1 MTRMFDLIGKQLS
14 DRECPSLKRIVLWQT
29 LALLCVVGHS
39 LVAAPAEP
47 DAKGVEFFEK
57 KIRPILVESCYKC
70 HSQNGEKPKGGLLL
84 DTREGLLKGGNNGPG
99 VIPGNLETSLLI
111 KAVRYK
117 NEDLQMPPKGKK
129 LPDEQIAD
137 LETWVKMGAPD
148 PRTGKPSATLAADP
162 AKVRTHWAFQPV
174 EMPDLPEVKNSRWV
188 QSPIDAFVLAKLE
201 EQGMVPSRQADK
213 RTLIRRASFDLTGL
227 PPTPEEVSAFLED
240 RSADAFAKVVDRLL
254 ASPRYGERW
263 GRHWLDVARYADT
276 TGYIG
281 AGETRYAYSYTYRD
295 YVIRAFNEDL
305 PYDQFLI
312 EQIAADK
319 LPLGDDNRPLAALGF
334 LTLGRRFINN
344 EEDIVDDRIDVISR
358 GTMGLTVTC
367 ARCHDHK
374 YDPIPTKDYYSLYG
388 VFKSTTEPVAK
399 PVLTKQPTH
408 PAYTN
413 YLAELKKQQDAL
425 NTYVF
430 TNEEAVLSRL
440 RSQCGDYL
448 LALFDTRNITD
459 SAKSDELVRGQRKLN
474 MEVYRRWQNSL
485 KTWSQTNH
493 PVFSPWVVFAA
504 LPENEFATKAKE
516 LAPRFAANNVATNQ
530 INPLVAKIFSS
541 EPPVTIKQVADRYG
555 KLFTEVERHWRDSIT
570 NYNNLVLPAGQTKLP
585 PPAAL
590 PDASEEAL
598 RQILYAADAPVNPPR
613 DQFGN
618 YFLFDDGVKA
628 QIEALKKNVA
638 AVDISHPG
646 APPRAMAMEDRPQPF
661 NPRVYIRGNPGTPGP
676 EVPRQFLEIAS
687 RDPRQAFTNGSGR
700 LELARSIASRDNP
713 LTARVLVN
721 RVWLNH
727 FGSGLVRT
735 PSDFGLRADSPTNPG
750 LLDYLAARFM
760 DDGWSLKKLH
770 RLILLSSVYQQS
782 SEENPAYAQRDPEN
796 KWLWRMNRR
805 RLDFEAMRDS
815 LLAISG
821 KLDQAIGG
829 QPVDI
834 TTVPFSSR
842 RTVYGFIDRQDLP
855 NLFRTFDFASPDSTS
870 PQRFQTIVAP
880 QALFMLNS
888 PFIQERVRNL
898 TERAS
903 FKHASSFD
911 ARVSDLYLAAFQR
924 EPTPNEIELARDFL
938 EQLPAETSVLPEAAA
953 WQYGYG
959 GYDETEHRVT
969 KFTKLAHFTGT
980 AWQGGSAYP
989 DPKLGFVSLTA
1000 EGGHA
1005 GLTNYFVIRRWVA
1018 PRDGQIG
1025 IQAELAHKSA
1035 AGDGVRGIIVSSRL
1049 GELGQWIAHNS
1060 TNETKITKV
1069 EMIKGDTVDFV
1080 IDCRANLNSDSFVW
1094 SPVIQMLDTGERAA
1108 TGMAMEWD
1116 AKANFM
1122 DPKKI
1127 PRTLKPWEKYAQVLL
1142 LSNELMFVD

>member
-1 MTRMFDLIGKQLS
+1 MSDLIETQLS
-14 DRECPSLKRIVLWQT
+14 KRKTPSLKFALLRPA
-29 LALLCVVGHS
+29 LALCFAVVGP
-39 LVAAPAEP
+39 LGVVAAEP

-84 DTREGLLKGGNNGPG
+84 DTRDAVLKGGDTGPG
-99 VIPGNLETSLLI
+99 VVPGNLEKSLLI

-117 NEDLQMPPKGKK
+117 HEDLQMPPKGKK

-137 LETWVKMGAPD
+137 LETWVKLNAPD
-148 PRTGKPSATLAADP
+148 PRTGKPGATLAADP

-174 EMPDLPEVKNSRWV
+174 EMPDLPEVKNRRWV
-188 QSPIDAFVLAKLE
+188 QSPIDLFVLANLE
-201 EQGMVPSRQADK
+201 GQGMAPSRQADK
-213 RTLIRRASFDLTGL
+213 RTLIRRVSFDLTGL
-227 PPTPEEVSAFLED
+227 PPASEEVGAFLAD
-240 RSADAFAKVVDRLL
+240 RSPDAFTKVVDRLL
-254 ASPRYGERW
+254 ASPHYGERW

-319 LPLGDDNRPLAALGF
+319 LPLGEDNRPLAALGF

-344 EEDIVDDRIDVISR
+344 EEDIVDDRIDVIAR

-388 VFKSTTEPVAK
+388 VFKSTTEPGTK
-399 PVLTKQPTH
+399 PVLMKQPLH

-425 NTYVF
+425 NTYVL
-430 TNEEAVLSRL
+430 TNEEAVLARL

-448 LALFDTRNITD
+448 MALFDTRNITEA
-459 SAKSDELVRGQRKLN
+459 AKSDDLVRGQRKLN
-474 MEVYRRWQNSL
+474 MEVYRRWENSL
-485 KTWSQTNH
+485 KAWSKTNH
-493 PVFSPWVVFAA
+493 PVFSPWVAFAA
-504 LPENEFATKAKE
+504 LPENEFAVKAKE
-516 LAPRFAANNVATNQ
+516 LAARFAANNIPTNAL
-530 INPLVAKIFSS
+530 NPVVAKMFSG
-541 EPPVTIKQVADRYG
+541 EPPATLKQVADRYG
-555 KLFTEVERHWRDSIT
+555 QLFAAVDKRWLETGT
-570 NYNNLVLPAGQTKLP
+570 NYAKLIPPAGQTKP
-585 PPAAL
+585 PPPTAL
-590 PDASEEAL
+590 PAASEEQL
-598 RQILYAADAPVNPPR
+598 RQLLYATEAPTNPPR

-661 NPRVYIRGNPGTPGP
+661 NPRVYLRGNPGTPGP
-676 EVPRQFLEIAS
+676 EVPRRFLEIAS
-687 RDPRQAFTNGSGR
+687 SDPRQAFTNGSGR

-727 FGSGLVRT
+727 FGAGLVRT
-735 PSDFGLRADSPTNPG
+735 PSDFGLRADPPTNPG

-760 DDGWSLKKLH
+760 EDGWSLKKLH

-796 KWLWRMNRR
+796 KWLWRMNRL

-821 KLDQAIGG
+821 RLDPAIGG

-855 NLFRTFDFASPDSTS
+855 NLFRTFDFASPDSSS

-888 PFIQERVRNL
+888 QFIQERVRNL
-898 TERAS
+898 TDRPS
-903 FKHASSFD
+903 FKHAPSFE
-911 ARVSDLYLAAFQR
+911 ARVRDLYLAAFQR
-924 EPTPNEIELARDFL
+924 EPTSNEIELARDFL
-938 EQLPAETSVLPEAAA
+938 EQLPAESSAIPEAVA

-959 GYDETEHRVT
+959 GYDEGAHSVT
-969 KFTKLAHFTGT
+969 HFTRLAHFTGT
-980 AWQGGSAYP
+980 AWQGGPAYP
-989 DPKLGFVSLTA
+989 DPKVGHVLLTA

-1005 GLTNYFVIRRWVA
+1005 GLTNYSAIRRWVA
-1018 PRDGQIG
+1018 PRDGQVS
-1025 IQAELAHKSA
+1025 IQGELTHKSA
-1035 AGDGVRGIIVSSRL
+1035 AGDGVRGTLASSRL
-1049 GELGQWIAHNS
+1049 GELGRWIVHN
-1060 TNETKITKV
+1060 TTAETKVAKV
-1069 EMIKGDTVDFV
+1069 EVRKGDTVDFV
-1080 IDCRANLNSDSFVW
+1080 VDGRANVNADSFQW
-1094 SPVIQMLDTGERAA
+1094 APVIQMIDAGEQAA
-1108 TGMAMEWD
+1108 NGMAMVWD
-1116 AKANFM
+1116 AKVNFI